1 MPCGTSEFLF
11 FRGYFYYRP
20 GIPFSYMARPA
31 SPGDCC
37 DIDWNEVWK
46 ARQDQY
52 DSTRI
57 AGDTSHDWDR
67 KENADRYAAQS
78 AGEFE
83 KRIRMTIEGLSVS
96 RTTRVLDIGSGPGTL
111 AIPLAAKVREVT
123 AVEPGAGMIAALR
136 ERADKEGIKN
146 ISCIQKRWE
155 DVDPARD
162 LVGPYDLVIASL
174 SLTMH
179 DIREAVQ
186 KMDAVSCG
194 EVCLYWFVDLPFW
207 ERMYADLVM
216 PLHKRPYYPGPKADC
231 LWNVLYQ
238 TGIYANVEMLPLDKE
253 YRFLSHGEMT
263 AFFKKRFGVTTP
275 AQGRVLDAYLS
286 PLMRTEGDDIVI
298 SGTSTFAKIWWR
310 KDE

>member
-1 MPCGTSEFLF
+1 
-11 FRGYFYYRP
+11 
-20 GIPFSYMARPA
+20 MAGPVIHA
-31 SPGDCC
+31 EYD
-37 DIDWNEVWK
+37 DIDWNEIWK
-46 ARQDQY
+46 ARQDRY
-52 DSTRI
+52 DAARI

-83 KRIRMTIEGLSVS
+83 KRIRMTLDGLSLS
-96 RTTRVLDIGSGPGTL
+96 RTTRVLDIGAGPGTL

-123 AVEPGAGMIAALR
+123 AVEPGSGMIAALR
-136 ERADKEGIKN
+136 ERAGKEGIKN
-146 ISCIQKRWE
+146 ITCIQKIWE
-155 DVDPARD
+155 DVDAGRD
-162 LVGPYDLVIASL
+162 LAGPYDLVIASL

-216 PLHKRPYYPGPKADC
+216 PLHGRPYYSGPKADC

-238 TGIYANVEMLPLDKE
+238 AGIYANVEMLPLDKE
-253 YRFLSHGEMT
+253 YRFPSRGEMT
-263 AFFKKRFGVTTP
+263 EFFKRRFGVT
-275 AQGRVLDAYLS
+275 AQAQEQVLDAYLS
-286 PLMRTEGDDIVI
+286 RLIRTDGEDVVI
-298 SGTSTFAKIWWR
+298 TGESTFAKIWWKKR
-310 KDE
+310 N

>member
-1 MPCGTSEFLF
+1 
-11 FRGYFYYRP
+11 
-20 GIPFSYMARPA
+20 MARPA
-31 SPGDCC
+31 SMVDCC

-46 ARQDQY
+46 ARQDRY
-52 DSTRI
+52 DAAQI

-78 AGEFE
+78 VGEFE
-83 KRIRMTIEGLSVS
+83 KRVRMTMDGLAVS
-96 RTTRVLDIGSGPGTL
+96 RATRVLDIGSGPGTL

-136 ERADKEGIKN
+136 ERANKERITTITCIK
-146 ISCIQKRWE
+146 KRWE
-155 DVDPARD
+155 DVDPTHD
-162 LVGPYDLVIASL
+162 LAGPYDLVIASL

-179 DIREAVQ
+179 DIRKAVQ

-207 ERMYADLVM
+207 ERVHADLAP
-216 PLHKRPYYPGPKADC
+216 PLHGSPYYPGPKADC

-253 YRFLSHGEMT
+253 YRFPSREEMT
-263 AFFKKRFGVTTP
+263 AFFKRRFGVTTEN
-275 AQGRVLDAYLS
+275 QERVLESYLL
-286 PLMRTEGDDIVI
+286 PFVQQDGADFVI

-310 KDE
+310 KEK